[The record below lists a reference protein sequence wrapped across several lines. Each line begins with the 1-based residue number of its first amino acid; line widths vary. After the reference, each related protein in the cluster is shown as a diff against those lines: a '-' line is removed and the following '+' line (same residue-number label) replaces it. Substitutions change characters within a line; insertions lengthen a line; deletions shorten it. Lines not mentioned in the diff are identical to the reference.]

1 MRMRD
6 LSCAYCMSA
15 RSALRFDRKGRPYF
29 TCGGCGAR
37 SFLTSLGDAVRHL
50 ALVEPLVQARAEQI
64 DANKAEA
71 SAASEQEALVT
82 AAFQAAASGGVA
94 PAPAYGPTVDMTG
107 VRIER
112 RVR

>member
-6 LSCAYCMSA
+6 LTCAFCMTA

-37 SFLTSLGDAVRHL
+37 CFLTSLGEAVRHL
-50 ALVEPLVQARAEQI
+50 ALVEPLVRARVEQI
-64 DANKAEA
+64 DDDKAEA
-71 SAASEQEALVT
+71 STASEQEAIVA
-82 AAFQAAASGGVA
+82 AAFQAALGAA
-94 PAPAYGPTVDMTG
+94 TPAPTRAPPIDDTG
-107 VRIER
+107 ARLER